1 MARRAGYLILN
12 HIIRLRF
19 MSEVEIA
26 QMRAKI
32 IEGLLLARQR
42 LIEKTKRD
50 GGELVIFR
58 DGEVVRIKADE
69 L

>member
-1 MARRAGYLILN
+1 
-12 HIIRLRF
+12 